1 MKIAIATEGEIVA
14 QHFGRCSSYTIVEA
28 EDGKVMKREV
38 IANPGHAPGFLP
50 KFLSELG
57 VDFIL
62 SGGMGQKAITLFHHQ
77 GVEPIVGV
85 SGSIDDVI
93 NNFLNG
99 ELETGE
105 SDCDHGKDGHGHDCG
120 NH

>member
-1 MKIAIATEGEIVA
+1 MKIAIATEGGIVA

-28 EDGKVMKREV
+28 EDGSILQKEV

-50 KFLSELG
+50 KFLSEMG

-62 SGGMGQKAITLFHHQ
+62 SGGMGQKAISLFHNN

-85 SGSIDDVI
+85 SGNIEDII
-93 NNFLNG
+93 NDFLNG
-99 ELETGE
+99 ELVTGE

-120 NH
+120 GH

>member
-14 QHFGRCSSYTIVEA
+14 QHFGRCSSYTMVES
-28 EDGKVMKREV
+28 EEGKVLKREV
-38 IANPGHAPGFLP
+38 IANPGHEPGFLP

-120 NH
+120 DH